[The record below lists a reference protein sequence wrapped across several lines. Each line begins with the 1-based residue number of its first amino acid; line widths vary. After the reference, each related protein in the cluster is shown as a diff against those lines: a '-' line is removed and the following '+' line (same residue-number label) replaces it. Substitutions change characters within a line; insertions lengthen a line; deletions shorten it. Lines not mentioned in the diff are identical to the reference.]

1 MNILSKNRFLLMSV
15 FLGLL
20 TIGLPG
26 HIPPVH
32 ATPNSATSCVSTD
45 CPLSGIKSQS
55 FSDPGNGYAA
65 SETKFDQPS
74 GYSDGQMTGYGGNSP
89 NIWIGVEA
97 GLGSGLRGLS
107 NPNENIR
114 TVEIDVSITDSS
126 GNAFPLT
133 ASTLAAGT
141 SVWDTPYPSGVS
153 IDYASLITDL
163 SGFVAGLVG
172 VTVPPGI
179 HFSVE
184 TPNGHNVV
192 GNTFIA
198 VWTGY
203 PNPCQ
208 ITSISN
214 SCSSTGNTS
223 NDSTKQVDKT
233 LNVRVIPTFSSPDV
247 YKFTIS
253 TRVERGD
260 CYWST
265 VGDPRSGQVANSY
278 YCRSLETLTQS
289 YSFYYVYENEAGLN
303 SDAAD
308 ALPNAGGIVSVLQRG
323 TYAGLLY
330 RIDSVDVYGY
340 SATAGE
346 PLAFVETSPSTGDYS
361 LTVYDNSSA
370 RYHNAR
376 WRKRSHQHRLVYSG
390 FHRADLLRQ
399 DLSRKRPGS
408 LLLRHLRYVRN
419 CSQSGVTESRA
430 NRHGLLNNLN
440 NHHIEHK
447 HVHRHCK
454 PSRVCFPASK

>member
-1 MNILSKNRFLLMSV
+1 MNILSKNRFLLVSV

-65 SETKFDQPS
+65 SETKFDQPR
-74 GYSDGQMTGYGGNSP
+74 GYSDGQRTGYGGNSP
-89 NIWIGVEA
+89 YIWIGLDA

-141 SVWDTPYPSGVS
+141 DVWDTPYPSGVS

-179 HFSVE
+179 HLSVE

-208 ITSISN
+208 VTSISN
-214 SCSSTGNTS
+214 TCSSTGNTS
-223 NDSTKQVDKT
+223 NDSTKQLDKT

-247 YKFTIS
+247 YKFTVS
-253 TRVERGD
+253 THVESGD
-260 CYWST
+260 CYSSV
-265 VGDPRSGQVANSY
+265 VGDPRAFSYSY

-289 YSFYYVYENEAGLN
+289 YSFYYVYENDAGLN

-323 TYAGLLY
+323 TYAGLLDG
-330 RIDSVDVYGY
+330 IDTVDVYGY

-346 PLAFVETSPSTGDYS
+346 PLAFVETSPSTGDFS
-361 LTVYDNSSA
+361 LAVYDNSYSQVSGTTTQDGGRGA
-370 RYHNAR
+370 ANTVSFTASSTAQTYYA
-376 WRKRSHQHRLVYSG
+376 KISLVSGQGVYSFG
-390 FHRADLLRQ
+390 ISDTFEIAA
-399 DLSRKRPGS
+399 SPGS
-408 LLLRHLRYVRN
+408 LNL
-419 CSQSGVTESRA
+419 
-430 NRHGLLNNLN
+430 GLTGTSSSTTST
-440 NHHIEHK
+440 IT
-447 HVHRHCK
+447 
-454 PSRVCFPASK
+454 